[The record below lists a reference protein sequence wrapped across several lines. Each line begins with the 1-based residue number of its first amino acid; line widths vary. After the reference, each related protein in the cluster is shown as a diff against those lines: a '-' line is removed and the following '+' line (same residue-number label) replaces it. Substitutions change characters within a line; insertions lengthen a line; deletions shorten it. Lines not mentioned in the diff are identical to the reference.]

1 MNRFRELFPIT
12 EEYAYLNSA
21 ATSPLARPVKQAM
34 EECIED
40 QHRHGNRRWE
50 GGWTEREMDV
60 REKLA
65 ELTGVSA
72 EEIAI
77 VGNTVQGL
85 SAVASGLD
93 WKAGDN
99 VVTDSLENPANVY
112 PWLNLEQRFG
122 VEVQIVPARDGRVMP
137 DDLFAAADER
147 TRVITV
153 SSVQWT
159 NGFKTDLATIGTFCR
174 ERGIYFVVDAIQ
186 GLGALR
192 FYPRELGVDFF
203 SAGAYKSLLGPV
215 GIGCFFCRKELL
227 GELWPAGAG
236 HRSVVDATTLHYRME
251 LRPSAQRFEGGALNY
266 VGLYGLNASLD
277 IIKQARIKDIERHVL
292 GLTDLLIRRLQEKGY
307 RVLSSLQPEERS
319 GIVSFGHAQH
329 DPARLVESLAESKVI
344 VSLREGAVRASV
356 HLYNNEDDIDR
367 LIEALP

>member
-60 REKLA
+60 REKLDRLILPEEA
-65 ELTGVSA
+65 EDPIVLRFELTGVSA

-85 SAVASGLD
+85 SAVASGVD

-192 FYPRELGVDFF
+192 F
-203 SAGAYKSLLGPV
+203 
-215 GIGCFFCRKELL
+215 
-227 GELWPAGAG
+227 
-236 HRSVVDATTLHYRME
+236 
-251 LRPSAQRFEGGALNY
+251 
-266 VGLYGLNASLD
+266 
-277 IIKQARIKDIERHVL
+277 
-292 GLTDLLIRRLQEKGY
+292 
-307 RVLSSLQPEERS
+307 
-319 GIVSFGHAQH
+319 
-329 DPARLVESLAESKVI
+329 
-344 VSLREGAVRASV
+344 
-356 HLYNNEDDIDR
+356 
-367 LIEALP
+367 